1 MNDEGCPNDPLLNVP
16 GKTGIEGVCETLGQ
30 MLDHPVFLGF
40 GITVPQPLLDLVC
53 AARNRLT
60 VKIGEK
66 LNLEDEGDLISSII
80 GYR

>member
-1 MNDEGCPNDPLLNVP
+1 MILCSMCQVRLELRASVRLWGRCLIIQCSWVP
-16 GKTGIEGVCETLGQ
+16 AL
-30 MLDHPVFLGF
+30 PF
-40 GITVPQPLLDLVC
+40 PQPLLDLVC

-60 VKIGEK
+60 VKIDEK